1 MNPRYS
7 PDGKSLA
14 YVSRRGSMVFPT
26 NRANALCIHSL
37 ESGSERVFMDEFARL
52 GVRAVAGPRWSADG
66 RSIVVA
72 GVTVVGAGSGL
83 YLASLGAGTVSP
95 VAEMP
100 SGVRIR
106 GHEFSRENQRLF
118 YIREDTER
126 KLWQILERDLR
137 TSQERELY
145 RTSGDEPLAGIAIS
159 PDGKWLAMSSLS
171 QTVLSVMPTDRGTPR
186 EVHRFDQGRYTNP
199 EWTRDGKYLLVGGTT
214 AGKAEGILYRVPVGG
229 GEPQQI
235 VLQGRFWDR
244 PSLHPDGRQIAF
256 TRTINHD
263 SDADVWVM
271 ENFLPGSGGGQ

>member
-1 MNPRYS
+1 
-7 PDGKSLA
+7 
-14 YVSRRGSMVFPT
+14 
-26 NRANALCIHSL
+26 
-37 ESGSERVFMDEFARL
+37 MDEFARL

-106 GHEFSRENQRLF
+106 GHEFSRENQRFSASGKTL
-118 YIREDTER
+118 ER

-137 TSQERELY
+137 TGQERELY
-145 RTSGDEPLAGIAIS
+145 RTSGDEPPAGIAVS

-171 QTVLSVMPTDRGTPR
+171 QRVLSVMPTDRGTPR
-186 EVHRFDQGRYTNP
+186 EVHRFDAGRYTNP
-199 EWTRDGKYLLVGGTT
+199 EWTRDRKCLLVGGAT

-229 GEPQQI
+229 GEPSRSYCRVGFGTDPVCI
-235 VLQGRFWDR
+235 RMAGRSPLR
-244 PSLHPDGRQIAF
+244 ERL
-256 TRTINHD
+256 TTT
-263 SDADVWVM
+263 VM
-271 ENFLPGSGGGQ
+271 LMFG